1 VRVMIKRSLLLWT
14 WALFGVPTTYGI
26 TVFFVA
32 MALDK
37 YPHSNFPLVT
47 GIAALVLC
55 IFSGL
60 KALQRI
66 VSAGTRRTLKI
77 ILAIAYSGGMY
88 VLCMIVGFFAM
99 FAYGGCG
106 GCS

>member
-1 VRVMIKRSLLLWT
+1 MIKRPLLLWA
-14 WALFGVPTTYGI
+14 WALFGVPTAYGLA
-26 TVFFVA
+26 VFFVA

-37 YPHSNFPLVT
+37 FPNSIFPIIAGV
-47 GIAALVLC
+47 AALVLC

-60 KALQRI
+60 KALH
-66 VSAGTRRTLKI
+66 VVYAGASRMLKI
-77 ILAIAYSGGMY
+77 IFAIAYSGGMY
-88 VLCMIVGFFAM
+88 VFCMVVGFFAM